1 MTQRMRLEVQT
12 RSKGFEL
19 AQLLLTEIM
28 QSLYVDPGSN
38 PTFGNESGEWSR
50 SSYND
55 VDDYDNYVE
64 FLSVKDKSGS
74 SLSGYSWWSRS
85 VSVNWVDPA
94 DPLGPTKSSETGLK
108 RIKVTASYIG
118 GDSVTLYALRSNKGI
133 SELKPSAATTY
144 VEWAGAKITV
154 GSGAANY
161 VGANLGNNAQ

>member
-12 RSKGFEL
+12 RAKAFEL
-19 AQLLLTEIM
+19 AQLLLTEI
-28 QSLYVDPGSN
+28 QQCCYVEPTST
-38 PTFGNESGEWSR
+38 PTFGNESGESR
-50 SSYND
+50 STYDD
-55 VDDYDNYVE
+55 VDDYDNYNE
-64 FLSVKDKSGS
+64 FLSVKDKSGN
-74 SLSGYSWWSRS
+74 SLSGYSWWCRS
-85 VSVNWVDPA
+85 VQVNWVDPA
-94 DPLGPTKSSETGLK
+94 DPMGASSSTETNLK
-108 RIKVTASYIG
+108 RIKVTAYYIG